1 MTNNNPTT
9 TTTAPVKKFRYGWTF
24 VDGNDKQI
32 APFHSTCIKA
42 HDWAY
47 RNSDPAIVR
56 AHELGIIHLVRI
68 RETLDPVG
76 NAPSPSKPFFR
87 NGITA

>member
-9 TTTAPVKKFRYGWTF
+9 TTAKKFRYGWTF
-24 VDGNDKQI
+24 VDGKGEQI

-42 HDWAY
+42 HDWAH
-47 RNSDPAIVR
+47 RNSDPAIVH
-56 AHELGIIHLVRI
+56 AYESGTIHLARI
-68 RETLDPVG
+68 RETLDPAT
-76 NAPSPSKPFFR
+76 NAPAPSKPFFR

>member
-9 TTTAPVKKFRYGWTF
+9 TTAPAKKFRYGWTF
-24 VDGNDKQI
+24 VNDKGTQV

-42 HDWAY
+42 HDWAHH
-47 RNSDPAIVR
+47 NSDPAIVH
-56 AHELGIIHLVRI
+56 AYKSGTIHLARI

-76 NAPSPSKPFFR
+76 NAPDPSKPFFR